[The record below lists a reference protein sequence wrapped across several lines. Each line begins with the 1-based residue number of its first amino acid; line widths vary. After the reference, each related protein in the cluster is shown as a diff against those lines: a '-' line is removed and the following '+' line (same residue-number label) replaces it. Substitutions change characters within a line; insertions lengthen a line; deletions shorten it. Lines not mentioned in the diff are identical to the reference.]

1 MAKYKMKKMKIA
13 GRQEEIALLKS
24 LFEKDESS
32 FVAVYGRRRVGK
44 TFLIRQVYE
53 NKIVFECSGLN
64 QESATAQLENF
75 WITLTEVQPDTKP
88 LPTPN
93 TWLQAF
99 YQLRLYLNSL
109 QTDTKKV
116 VFLDEI
122 PWFETPRA
130 GFLAALDSFW
140 NQYCTKRTDIILV
153 ICGSAASWIIEKV
166 INNRGGLHNRLT
178 NRILLM
184 PLTLGETKDFFELK
198 NIKLSLKD
206 IAQIY
211 MCVGGVPF
219 YLKDIKGGD
228 SVPQIL
234 DQLFYDKQAVL
245 KNEFQNLY
253 AALFKNN
260 TFHEKVVEALA
271 SKNKGLTRN
280 EIIQATGIKG
290 GGGLTTVLE
299 ELAQCGFII
308 PVYPINKTKEDCLY
322 RLMDEYSLF
331 YFKFLKEGKT
341 KSSWT
346 QITQSPGYKIWAGY
360 AFENLCFKHTW
371 QIKKAFGISG
381 VITNEYS
388 YVLKGNADQ
397 QGIQID
403 MIIDRA
409 DNCVNILEVK
419 FQNSEYEVSEA
430 YARLLLNKA
439 AIFKERTRLKK
450 NIFITMLT
458 VFGVKKNEHYLMAV
472 TNQLLIDDLFT

>member
-1 MAKYKMKKMKIA
+1 MEIA
-13 GRQEEIALLKS
+13 GRQEEIALLRK
-24 LFEKDESS
+24 LFEKNDSS

-44 TFLIRQVYE
+44 TYMIRQVYE
-53 NKIVFECSGLN
+53 NNMVFECSGVFGETTE
-64 QESATAQLENF
+64 QQLENF
-75 WITLTEVQPDTKP
+75 WRSLNEAYPQTQPI
-88 LPTPN
+88 LPPK
-93 TWLQAF
+93 TWIEAF
-99 YQLRLYLNSL
+99 FQLRAYLKT
-109 QTDTKKV
+109 QQQDTKKV
-116 VFLDEI
+116 IFLDEI
-122 PWFETPRA
+122 PWFETPRS

-140 NQYCTKRTDIILV
+140 NQFCTKRTDIILV
-153 ICGSAASWIIEKV
+153 ICGSAASWIIDKV

-184 PLTLGETKDFFELK
+184 PLTLGETKAFFELK
-198 NIKLSLKD
+198 NIKLTLKD

-219 YLKDIKGGD
+219 YLKDIEAGD

-234 DQLFYDKQAVL
+234 DKLFYHKQAVL

-280 EIIQATGIKG
+280 EIITATDIKG
-290 GGGLTTVLE
+290 GGGLTAVLE
-299 ELAQCGFII
+299 ELTQCGFIMPI
-308 PVYPINKTKEDCLY
+308 YPINKAKEDCLY

-331 YFKFLKEGKT
+331 YFKFLKDGKT
-341 KSSWT
+341 KSSWA
-346 QITQSPGYKIWAGY
+346 QITESPVYKIWSGY
-360 AFENLCFKHTW
+360 AFENLCFKHTE

-388 YVLKGNADQ
+388 YVLKGNADHE
-397 QGIQID
+397 GIQID

-419 FQNSEYEVSEA
+419 FHNTEFEVSES
-430 YARLLLNKA
+430 YGRQLLHKA
-439 AIFKERTRLKK
+439 TIFQERTRLKK
-450 NIFITMLT
+450 NVFITMLT
-458 VFGVKKNEHYLMAV
+458 VFGVKKNEHYLTAV

>member
-1 MAKYKMKKMKIA
+1 MEIA
-13 GRQEEIALLKS
+13 GRQEEIALLRS
-24 LFEKDESS
+24 LFDKNESS

-44 TFLIRQVYE
+44 TYLIRQVYE
-53 NKIVFECSGLN
+53 NEIVFECSGLN
-64 QESATAQLENF
+64 QETTAPQLENF
-75 WITLTEVQPDTKP
+75 WITLTDLQPHTRP
-88 LPTPN
+88 LPTPR

-99 YQLRLYLNSL
+99 AQLRTYLNSL

-116 VFLDEI
+116 IFLDEI
-122 PWFETPRA
+122 PWFETNRS
-130 GFLAALDSFW
+130 GFLAALDNFW
-140 NQYCTKRTDIILV
+140 NQFCTKRKDIILV
-153 ICGSAASWIIEKV
+153 ICGSAASWIIDKV
-166 INNRGGLHNRLT
+166 INNQGGLHNRLT
-178 NRILLM
+178 HRILLM
-184 PLTLGETKDFFELK
+184 PLTLGETKAFFELK
-198 NIKLSLKD
+198 NVKLNLKD

-219 YLKDIKGGD
+219 YLKDIEAGD
-228 SVPQIL
+228 SVPLIL
-234 DQLFYDKQAVL
+234 NRLFYQKQAIL
-245 KNEFQNLY
+245 KNEFINLY

-260 TFHEKVVEALA
+260 TVHEKVVEALS

-280 EIIQATGIKG
+280 EIIQETGIKG
-290 GGGLTTVLE
+290 GGGLTVVLE
-299 ELAQCGFII
+299 ELTQCGFIMPI
-308 PVYPINKTKEDCLY
+308 YPINKAKEDCLY
-322 RLMDEYSLF
+322 RLIDEYSLF
-331 YFKFLKEGKT
+331 YFKFLKDGKT

-346 QITQSPGYKIWAGY
+346 QITESPSYKIWSGY
-360 AFENLCFKHTW
+360 AFENLCFKHTD

-419 FQNSEYEVSEA
+419 FYNTEYEVSET
-430 YARLLLNKA
+430 YARQLLHKA
-439 AIFKERTRLKK
+439 TIFQEKTRLKK
-450 NIFITMLT
+450 NVFITMLT